1 MCGNMFKVV
10 FVAGKKNPIS
20 TLFIFSIPL
29 LINLDPPY
37 NKVQVYEIKFG
48 MEIILPTII
57 IVTYMFMNK
66 LRILY
71 VYRYI

>member
-10 FVAGKKNPIS
+10 FEVGKKNPIS
-20 TLFIFSIPL
+20 TLFIFPTPL

-48 MEIILPTII
+48 MERILPTII